1 MAEPLRSEDPLDG
14 LSFDAFLSSL
24 QDPELPGP
32 TVSPRRF
39 SQALQIDLQTL
50 AEQAGVHRNTVSR
63 APASA
68 SVQRF
73 LREAVRVIR
82 AATDLSGDVDKA
94 LFWYRNEPLQPFGYK
109 TAERLVSEGRSD
121 DVLRYVMSLEAGPAG

>member
-1 MAEPLRSEDPLDG
+1 MAESLRSEDPLG
-14 LSFDAFLSSL
+14 SLSFDAFLSSL

-63 APASA
+63 APTSP

-82 AATDLSGDVDKA
+82 AATDLSGDVGKA

-109 TAERLVSEGRSD
+109 TAERLVAEGRSD
-121 DVLRYVMSLEAGPAG
+121 DLLRYVMSLEAGPAG